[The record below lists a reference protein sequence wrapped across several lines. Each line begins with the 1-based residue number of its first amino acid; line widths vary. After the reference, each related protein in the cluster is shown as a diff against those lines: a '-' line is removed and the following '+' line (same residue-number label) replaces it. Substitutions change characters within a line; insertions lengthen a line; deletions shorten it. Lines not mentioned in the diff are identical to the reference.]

1 MRSKSKDSGSSTLDR
16 EPSPERHAAFGAFA
30 CPTSAPGA
38 FDFPIGPFGFP
49 LGDGPRVAEHDA
61 SGLQRKLEQALRK
74 LDQGKVTS
82 VISKLQDFI
91 AQVSDFVLAGKL
103 TTAQGQ
109 PLIDAAQDI
118 IDSLGG

>member
-1 MRSKSKDSGSSTLDR
+1 
-16 EPSPERHAAFGAFA
+16 
-30 CPTSAPGA
+30 
-38 FDFPIGPFGFP
+38 
-49 LGDGPRVAEHDA
+49 VAEHDA